1 MKQFLLSIANYFKSE
16 EGRKALLVFYYDKAV
31 QDLKEA
37 IKRLVLKLLKHEL
50 MGGIKAKIVYFIV
63 EHFIDDIIIPVAQYM
78 RRTGLQYYY
87 TEDGKTLLLKLQE
100 ARNNGDQTTYDNAVD
115 DILN

>member
-1 MKQFLLSIANYFKSE
+1 MKQFLLSIVNYFKSE
-16 EGRKALLVFYYDKAV
+16 EGRKALLVFYYNKAV
-31 QDLKEA
+31 QELKNSLRLA
-37 IKRLVLKLLKHEL
+37 ILKLLKHEL

-78 RRTGLQYYY
+78 KRTGYQYYY
-87 TEDGKTLLLKLQE
+87 TEDGKSLVLKLQE
-100 ARNNGDQTTYDNAVD
+100 ARNNGDQTTYDNTVD